1 MTHCRSVVPV
11 ALISSILL
19 VSLLAG
25 CATRQGYQGAGVG
38 ALTGTTAGI
47 LLDPDNRWRGA
58 MIGGSLGALF
68 GGALTDRPRYSSPYY
83 DPAYYGPRQ
92 SDPQYYGQQ
101 RYYPQS
107 YSQPGAYHSPPPRY
121 SEPNRTAQGAVIG
134 GLTGAT
140 AGALLDNSNAWRGGL
155 IGGFLGSFFGG
166 SIGAINSGPSIP
178 VLRP

>member
-1 MTHCRSVVPV
+1 MTTFRFIRATIAVGIT
-11 ALISSILL
+11 LFLFLL
-19 VSLLAG
+19 TG
-25 CATRQGYQGAGVG
+25 CATQQGYHGAGVG
-38 ALTGTTAGI
+38 ALTGATAGI

-58 MIGGSLGALF
+58 AIGGGLGAMF
-68 GGALTDRPRYSSPYY
+68 GGALTDRPRYATPYY

-92 SDPQYYGQQ
+92 SYPQYYGQQ
-101 RYYPQS
+101 PYYPQS
-107 YSQPGAYHSPPPRY
+107 YSQPSGYYSPRPKY
-121 SEPNRTAQGAVIG
+121 SEPNRTGRGAVIG

-140 AGALLDNSNAWRGGL
+140 AGALLDDDNAWRGGL